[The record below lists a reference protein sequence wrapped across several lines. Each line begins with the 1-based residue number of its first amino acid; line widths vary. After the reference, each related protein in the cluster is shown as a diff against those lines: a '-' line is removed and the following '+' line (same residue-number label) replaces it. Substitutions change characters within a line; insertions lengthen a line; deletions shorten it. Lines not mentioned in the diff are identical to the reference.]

1 FSIGKNVSLGC
12 VRLQNEDVKVLYEK
26 VNVGDEVLI
35 YSSEIDEDLS
45 KSISLLLNFYDLK
58 KFIIRESH

>member
-1 FSIGKNVSLGC
+1 LEKNVSLGC

-58 KFIIRESH
+58 KFIIREGH